1 MADRDLDQYLEG
13 LGIDVHEEE
22 KPEGDLLVT
31 PPDDDAPYDDAPY
44 DDAPYH
50 DAPYDDAAHEAG
62 DSDPSDPDVDR
73 GETARDGRGRREE
86 PPFEPERGRPA
97 AAGADDD
104 FDMETALAAG
114 GLYGVIPDDLSPTE
128 RTESFLV
135 NVLLNLDPTYA
146 VEVERVGD
154 EIHAEVFGGD
164 SGRIIG
170 KGGRTLAALEFL
182 TNAVVNR
189 TEAESMRVV
198 IDVGGYKRRRD
209 DRLRQTALKAAARV
223 RKSGYAVELE
233 PMSAAERRVVHMAI
247 AEEAE
252 VESESTGD
260 GRARRVVVK
269 PVA

>member
-1 MADRDLDQYLEG
+1 MSERDLDQYLEG

-22 KPEGDLLVT
+22 KPEGDDLLGT
-31 PPDDDAPYDDAPY
+31 PPGDEARYEDVDLDVEDAPD
-44 DDAPYH
+44 
-50 DAPYDDAAHEAG
+50 
-62 DSDPSDPDVDR
+62 
-73 GETARDGRGRREE
+73 
-86 PPFEPERGRPA
+86 
-97 AAGADDD
+97 AGADDRPATVTPPRRAD
-104 FDMETALAAG
+104 AFDDDAIDMEAALAPG
-114 GLYGVIPDDLSPTE
+114 GVYGIISDDLSPAE
-128 RTESFLV
+128 RTETFLV

-146 VEVERVGD
+146 VEVERDGD
-154 EIHAEVFGGD
+154 EIHAEVYGGD

-189 TEAESMRVV
+189 TEAESLRVV

-209 DRLRQTALKAAARV
+209 DRLRQTALKAVARV

-247 AEEAE
+247 ADE
-252 VESESTGD
+252 VEVVSESTGE

-269 PVA
+269 PAE